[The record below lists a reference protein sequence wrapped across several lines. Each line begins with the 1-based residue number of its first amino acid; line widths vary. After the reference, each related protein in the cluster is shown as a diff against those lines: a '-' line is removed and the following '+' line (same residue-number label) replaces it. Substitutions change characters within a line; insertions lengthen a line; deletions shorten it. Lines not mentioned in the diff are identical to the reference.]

1 MRIRMLCGMIML
13 SAVAQARPNQEV
25 PKIEPQAQSYY
36 QITQKEVAY
45 EGKQY
50 RLFLA
55 VPKNTTKTTLIYGV
69 DGNAQFPLMV
79 NVAIKQ
85 KIVHYQRLLAWGM
98 WEIKPILLQ
107 KERMIIRLV

>member
-1 MRIRMLCGMIML
+1 MRILMLCGMIML

-25 PKIEPQAQSYY
+25 PKIEEQAQSYY

-55 VPKNTTKTTLIYGV
+55 IPKKI
-69 DGNAQFPLMV
+69 PLR
-79 NVAIKQ
+79 Q
-85 KIVHYQRLLAWGM
+85 RSFIVLMEMRSFH
-98 WEIKPILLQ
+98 
-107 KERMIIRLV
+107 